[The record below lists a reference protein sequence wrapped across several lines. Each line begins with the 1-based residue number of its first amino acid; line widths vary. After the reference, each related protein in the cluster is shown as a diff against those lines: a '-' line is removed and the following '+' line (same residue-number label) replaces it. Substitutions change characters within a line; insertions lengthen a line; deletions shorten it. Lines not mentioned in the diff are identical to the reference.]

1 MPTVIVMCGLQGS
14 GKSTKARYLK
24 EEMGNCEIVSS
35 DAIRKEFDNNITN
48 DKVFK
53 IYYARAREFLK
64 AGTNVILDATNI
76 TIKSRKQIF
85 EQLKGIDCTK
95 ECYVMNVP
103 INICAERLLER
114 NQDTK
119 NQIEVPLDVLYKY
132 QKSFEM
138 PFYEEGWD
146 DIEIN
151 TIQSF
156 VPSQYELCIDSM
168 DNFEQKNSHHKYTVG
183 EHGKKLEKFI
193 KKYKFPKCTGT
204 FHDIG
209 KLFTQTIGE
218 DGQAHYYQH
227 HNVGAYF
234 LLSHTYLIED
244 INILDLV
251 FYVNYH
257 MLPFT
262 WQTDKAKEK
271 WKKIFGEHKFEM
283 LQILNEGDKKASG
296 TQ

>member
-193 KKYKFPKCTGT
+193 KKYKFPKCTGI

-257 MLPFT
+257 MFPFT

>member
-193 KKYKFPKCTGT
+193 KKYKFPKCTGI

-262 WQTDKAKEK
+262 WQTNKAKEK

>member
-53 IYYARAREFLK
+53 IYYARARELLK

-193 KKYKFPKCTGT
+193 KKYKFPKCTGI

-283 LQILNEGDKKASG
+283 LQTLNEGDKKASG

>member
-1 MPTVIVMCGLQGS
+1 MPTVIIMCGLQGS
-14 GKSTKARYLK
+14 GKSTKAEYLK
-24 EEMGNCEIVSS
+24 ETMGNCEIISS
-35 DAIRKEFDNNITN
+35 DAIRKEFNNNITN

-53 IYYARAREFLK
+53 IYYERARELLK
-64 AGTNVILDATNI
+64 KEINVILDATNI

-95 ECYVMNVP
+95 ECYIMNTP

-114 NQDTK
+114 NQNTE
-119 NQIEVPLDVLYKY
+119 NQVEVPLDVLYKY
-132 QKSFEM
+132 QKNFEM

-146 DIEIN
+146 NIEIN

-156 VPSQYELCIDSM
+156 KPSQYELSIEAM
-168 DNFEQKNSHHKYTVG
+168 DDYDQKNSHHKYTVG
-183 EHGKKLEKFI
+183 QHGKRLEKLI
-193 KKYKFPKCTGT
+193 KKYKFPKGTGI

-244 INILDLV
+244 INIFDLI

-257 MLPFT
+257 MLPFN

-271 WKKIFGEHKFEM
+271 WKNIFGEHKFEM

>member
-1 MPTVIVMCGLQGS
+1 MENKYISP
-14 GKSTKARYLK
+14 
-24 EEMGNCEIVSS
+24 
-35 DAIRKEFDNNITN
+35 NILE
-48 DKVFK
+48 K
-53 IYYARAREFLK
+53 YY
-64 AGTNVILDATNI
+64 
-76 TIKSRKQIF
+76 
-85 EQLKGIDCTK
+85 
-95 ECYVMNVP
+95 
-103 INICAERLLER
+103 
-114 NQDTK
+114 
-119 NQIEVPLDVLYKY
+119 
-132 QKSFEM
+132 KSFEM
-138 PFYEEGWD
+138 PFLSEGWD
-146 DIEIN
+146 NIEIN

-156 VPSQYELCIDSM
+156 VSSQYELSIEAM
-168 DNFEQKNSHHKYTVG
+168 DDYDQKNSHHKYTVG
-183 EHGKKLEKFI
+183 QHGKKLEKLI
-193 KKYKFPKCTGT
+193 KKYKFPKGTGI

>member
-1 MPTVIVMCGLQGS
+1 MPTVIVMIGLQGS
-14 GKSTKARYLK
+14 GKSTKAQYLK
-24 EEMGNCEIVSS
+24 DTIENCEIISS
-35 DAIRKEFDNNITN
+35 DGIRKEFNNNITN
-48 DKVFK
+48 DKVFR
-53 IYYARAREFLK
+53 IYYERARELLK
-64 AGTNVILDATNI
+64 AGKNIILDATNI

-85 EQLKGIDCTK
+85 EQLKGIDCSI
-95 ECYVMNVP
+95 ECYVMNTP

-114 NQDTK
+114 NANTES
-119 NQIEVPLDVLYKY
+119 QIEVPLDVLFKY

-138 PFYEEGWD
+138 PFYEEGWTN
-146 DIEIN
+146 IEID
-151 TIQSF
+151 TIEKF
-156 VPSQYELCIDSM
+156 TPTQYELCVESM

-183 EHGKKLEKFI
+183 QHGKLLDKLI
-193 KKYKFPKCTGT
+193 KDHKFPKHTGV

-209 KLFTQTIGE
+209 KLFTQTFGE
-218 DGQAHYYQH
+218 DGEAHYYQH

-244 INILDLV
+244 INIFDLV

-257 MLPFT
+257 MMPFN

>member
-193 KKYKFPKCTGT
+193 KKYKFPKCTGI

-262 WQTDKAKEK
+262 WQTDKAKQK